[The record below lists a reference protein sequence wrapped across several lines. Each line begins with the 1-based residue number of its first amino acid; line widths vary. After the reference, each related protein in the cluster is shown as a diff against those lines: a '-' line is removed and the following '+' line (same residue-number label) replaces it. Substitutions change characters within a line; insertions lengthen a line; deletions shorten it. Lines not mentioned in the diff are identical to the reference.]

1 MVNFTKR
8 IATLAIVIATL
19 GASPAVFAH
28 AHLKTQ
34 YPAADKE
41 VTTAPKVLTLDFSE
55 GIEPKFS
62 GIKLTGP
69 ADAIIQTGKV
79 ERNAQNEKQMIVP
92 LESALQPGAYTVEW
106 HVVSVDGHKTQGNYH
121 FTVK

>member
-1 MVNFTKR
+1 MRCKIRACNNGKMGSDS
-8 IATLAIVIATL
+8 ALSGL
-19 GASPAVFAH
+19 GAGKGRIRPPGALHCLSITP
-28 AHLKTQ
+28 LS
-34 YPAADKE
+34 
-41 VTTAPKVLTLDFSE
+41 KVLTLDFSE